1 MAKAENTKSL
11 RRKVRNSYII
21 STISIA
27 LVLFLLG
34 SVGYLIFNAVRATDL
49 MKENVA
55 IHLMIKQGTSDER
68 IAEIGRELGA
78 HEAVKEVTFVPKA
91 VAAEN
96 FKEQIGS
103 DFVEFLAFNP
113 LPDAYEVKLHA
124 QYSDKDYVRKF
135 EKEAASWNGIEEV
148 VYQRA
153 VVEQIGSNINKFNLV
168 LLLFGG
174 ALLVIALILLNNTI
188 RLKPKDNVYAD
199 GEVLAI
205 VTIVTERYRTQY
217 ALLYTT
223 RMQEAVTD
231 KEIECSERNAYNNPA
246 VSLSTADMTK
256 YARQIWSS
264 SAKYRNVATKM
275 HRMVMR
281 LNNIYSVGEYF
292 FIDFSVENKTNIRF
306 DIDEMRIKLSDKKQ
320 SKATNAQIVEL
331 TPSLVLDDAKTF
343 KYGYRNVIVVKK
355 MTFPNDKV
363 LTIELSEKQISGR
376 TISLSIDYEDVLSA
390 DSFNHILLE
399 EE

>member
-188 RLKPKDNVYAD
+188 RLTIYSKRYLINTMKLVGASKWFIMKPFLLRSILHGVYAWLIAAAMFLALVAGL
-199 GEVLAI
+199 GEGLPEVTLLAESRPVYYVLCGMLLLGI
-205 VTIVTERYRTQY
+205 LIS
-217 ALLYTT
+217 ALFTLFAVNKFVRMNTTKINLY
-223 RMQEAVTD
+223 
-231 KEIECSERNAYNNPA
+231 
-246 VSLSTADMTK
+246 
-256 YARQIWSS
+256 
-264 SAKYRNVATKM
+264 
-275 HRMVMR
+275 
-281 LNNIYSVGEYF
+281 
-292 FIDFSVENKTNIRF
+292 
-306 DIDEMRIKLSDKKQ
+306 
-320 SKATNAQIVEL
+320 
-331 TPSLVLDDAKTF
+331 
-343 KYGYRNVIVVKK
+343 
-355 MTFPNDKV
+355 
-363 LTIELSEKQISGR
+363 
-376 TISLSIDYEDVLSA
+376 
-390 DSFNHILLE
+390 
-399 EE
+399 

>member
-188 RLKPKDNVYAD
+188 RLTIYSKRYLINTMKLVGASKWFIMKPFLLRSILHGVYAWLIAAAMFLALVAGL
-199 GEVLAI
+199 GEGLPEVTFLAESRPVYYVLCGMLLLGI
-205 VTIVTERYRTQY
+205 LIS
-217 ALLYTT
+217 ALFPLFAVNKFVRMNTTKINLY
-223 RMQEAVTD
+223 
-231 KEIECSERNAYNNPA
+231 
-246 VSLSTADMTK
+246 
-256 YARQIWSS
+256 
-264 SAKYRNVATKM
+264 
-275 HRMVMR
+275 
-281 LNNIYSVGEYF
+281 
-292 FIDFSVENKTNIRF
+292 
-306 DIDEMRIKLSDKKQ
+306 
-320 SKATNAQIVEL
+320 
-331 TPSLVLDDAKTF
+331 
-343 KYGYRNVIVVKK
+343 
-355 MTFPNDKV
+355 
-363 LTIELSEKQISGR
+363 
-376 TISLSIDYEDVLSA
+376 
-390 DSFNHILLE
+390 
-399 EE
+399 

>member
-188 RLKPKDNVYAD
+188 RLTIYSIRYLINTMKLVGASKWFIMKPFLLRSILHGVYAWLIAAAMFLALVAGL
-199 GEVLAI
+199 GEGLPDVTFLAESRPVYYVLCGMLLLGI
-205 VTIVTERYRTQY
+205 LIS
-217 ALLYTT
+217 ALFTLFAVNKFVRMNTTKINLY
-223 RMQEAVTD
+223 
-231 KEIECSERNAYNNPA
+231 
-246 VSLSTADMTK
+246 
-256 YARQIWSS
+256 
-264 SAKYRNVATKM
+264 
-275 HRMVMR
+275 
-281 LNNIYSVGEYF
+281 
-292 FIDFSVENKTNIRF
+292 
-306 DIDEMRIKLSDKKQ
+306 
-320 SKATNAQIVEL
+320 
-331 TPSLVLDDAKTF
+331 
-343 KYGYRNVIVVKK
+343 
-355 MTFPNDKV
+355 
-363 LTIELSEKQISGR
+363 
-376 TISLSIDYEDVLSA
+376 
-390 DSFNHILLE
+390 
-399 EE
+399 

>member
-55 IHLMIKQGTSDER
+55 IHLMLKEGTSDER
-68 IAEIGRELGA
+68 QAERGRELGG
-78 HEAVKEVTFVPKA
+78 HEAVKEVTLVPKA

-96 FKEQIGS
+96 FREQVGS

-135 EKEAASWNGIEEV
+135 EKEVAGWNGIDEV

-153 VVEQIGSNINKFNLV
+153 VVEQIGANINKFNLV

-188 RLKPKDNVYAD
+188 RLTIYSKRYLINTMKLVGASKWFIMKPFLLRSILHGVYAWLIAAAMFLALVAGL
-199 GEVLAI
+199 GEGLPEVTFLAESRPVYYVLCGMLLLGI
-205 VTIVTERYRTQY
+205 LIS
-217 ALLYTT
+217 ALFTLFAVNKFVRMNTTKINLY
-223 RMQEAVTD
+223 
-231 KEIECSERNAYNNPA
+231 
-246 VSLSTADMTK
+246 
-256 YARQIWSS
+256 
-264 SAKYRNVATKM
+264 
-275 HRMVMR
+275 
-281 LNNIYSVGEYF
+281 
-292 FIDFSVENKTNIRF
+292 
-306 DIDEMRIKLSDKKQ
+306 
-320 SKATNAQIVEL
+320 
-331 TPSLVLDDAKTF
+331 
-343 KYGYRNVIVVKK
+343 
-355 MTFPNDKV
+355 
-363 LTIELSEKQISGR
+363 
-376 TISLSIDYEDVLSA
+376 
-390 DSFNHILLE
+390 
-399 EE
+399 

>member
-153 VVEQIGSNINKFNLV
+153 VVEQIGSNINKFNLG
-168 LLLFGG
+168 LLRFGG

-188 RLKPKDNVYAD
+188 RLTIYSKRYLINTMKLVGASKWFIMKPFLLRSILHGVYAWLIAAAMFLALVAGL
-199 GEVLAI
+199 GEGLPEVTFLAESRPVYYVLCGMLLLGI
-205 VTIVTERYRTQY
+205 LIS
-217 ALLYTT
+217 ALFTLFAVNKFVRMNTTKINLY
-223 RMQEAVTD
+223 
-231 KEIECSERNAYNNPA
+231 
-246 VSLSTADMTK
+246 
-256 YARQIWSS
+256 
-264 SAKYRNVATKM
+264 
-275 HRMVMR
+275 
-281 LNNIYSVGEYF
+281 
-292 FIDFSVENKTNIRF
+292 
-306 DIDEMRIKLSDKKQ
+306 
-320 SKATNAQIVEL
+320 
-331 TPSLVLDDAKTF
+331 
-343 KYGYRNVIVVKK
+343 
-355 MTFPNDKV
+355 
-363 LTIELSEKQISGR
+363 
-376 TISLSIDYEDVLSA
+376 
-390 DSFNHILLE
+390 
-399 EE
+399 

>member
-55 IHLMIKQGTSDER
+55 IHLMIKQGTSNER
-68 IAEIGRELGA
+68 IAEIGRELGV

-188 RLKPKDNVYAD
+188 RLTIYSKRYLINTMKLVGASKWFIMKPFLLRSILHGVYAWLIAAAMFLALVAGL
-199 GEVLAI
+199 GEGLPEVTFLAESRPVYYVLCGMLLLGI
-205 VTIVTERYRTQY
+205 LIS
-217 ALLYTT
+217 ALFTLFAVNKFVRMNTTKINLY
-223 RMQEAVTD
+223 
-231 KEIECSERNAYNNPA
+231 
-246 VSLSTADMTK
+246 
-256 YARQIWSS
+256 
-264 SAKYRNVATKM
+264 
-275 HRMVMR
+275 
-281 LNNIYSVGEYF
+281 
-292 FIDFSVENKTNIRF
+292 
-306 DIDEMRIKLSDKKQ
+306 
-320 SKATNAQIVEL
+320 
-331 TPSLVLDDAKTF
+331 
-343 KYGYRNVIVVKK
+343 
-355 MTFPNDKV
+355 
-363 LTIELSEKQISGR
+363 
-376 TISLSIDYEDVLSA
+376 
-390 DSFNHILLE
+390 
-399 EE
+399 